1 MSHAIPVAEAL
12 KQELVVCNHGVTMYG
27 VISKKKMKNAKKD
40 LESCRRGVVDADSV
54 RKDEVLRMKRERLEE
69 QINTFWK
76 QRSHV

>member
-12 KQELVVCNHGVTMYG
+12 KQVAGGLQSWSHSVLGNLE
-27 VISKKKMKNAKKD
+27 KKLKNAKKD

-54 RKDEVLRMKRERLEE
+54 RKEEVLRMKRERLEE

>member
-1 MSHAIPVAEAL
+1 
-12 KQELVVCNHGVTMYG
+12 
-27 VISKKKMKNAKKD
+27 MKNAKKD

-54 RKDEVLRMKRERLEE
+54 RKEEVSRMKRERLEE